1 VSIAGP
7 ADPDKCEAAGVICAR
22 LGGPVGRSNEVL
34 LQEIGQLAEAGQ
46 FKLNVDTTFPLEQ
59 AGAAQDLNHNVGTR
73 GKIILIVD
81 PEIADQK

>member
-1 VSIAGP
+1 M
-7 ADPDKCEAAGVICAR
+7 KFC
-22 LGGPVGRSNEVL
+22 

-81 PEIADQK
+81 PEMAGPKINTVD